1 MTDDFEKSSVFGKS
15 IKPIAKYQ
23 RNNILRRDIYTEIRK
38 LNKTLHTGRK
48 NSQHITIIEKFLDAL
63 IPSDD
68 PGRLPIYASRPMAP
82 KSQSVLC
89 VFYLVSCLIQSYW
102 RYLKDEDMEEYDL
115 TLIGLEILKDINR
128 NYDKMK
134 VVGNI
139 KRGFTLR
146 L

>member
-15 IKPIAKYQ
+15 IRPIAKYQ

-38 LNKTLHTGRK
+38 LNKTLHTGRE
-48 NSQHITIIEKFLDAL
+48 NPQHIAIIEKFLDAL

-68 PGRLPIYASRPMAP
+68 PGRLPIYADSPMAP
-82 KSQSVLC
+82 NPQSALC

-115 TLIGLEILKDINR
+115 TLIGLEILRDINR

-134 VVGNI
+134 VAGNI
-139 KRGFTLR
+139 KQGFTLR